1 MIIKKSRRK
10 VEFHTH
16 EVATTPH
23 DKSKGNFCACVLRH
37 FFLGGGGGEAFLT
50 SGRRSDLLKVP
61 IYSN

>member
-37 FFLGGGGGEAFLT
+37 FFLGGGGEAFLT